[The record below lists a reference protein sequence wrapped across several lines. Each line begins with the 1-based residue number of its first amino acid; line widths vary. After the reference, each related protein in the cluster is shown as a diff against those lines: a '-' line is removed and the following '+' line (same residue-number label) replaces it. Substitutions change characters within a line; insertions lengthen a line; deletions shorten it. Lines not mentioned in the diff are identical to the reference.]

1 MSWKGPARSQE
12 SPRINKDGTPRSFP
26 RKLDFYSIILSFHH
40 RVLKDEL
47 YINIFYIIL
56 KGIQSIVFLYTFYVP
71 LYWNEIDL

>member
-1 MSWKGPARSQE
+1 MRK
-12 SPRINKDGTPRSFP
+12 NKFRWGNDNVFSVNGFP
-26 RKLDFYSIILSFHH
+26 RKLDFYSIILSFYH
-40 RVLKDEL
+40 RVLKYEL